1 MGGGVSKEAQ
11 EMYLKPNKINYLGFV
26 QDSYARIVQSSAVIV
41 PLFTG
46 AGVKVKVLDS
56 FTTGTPV
63 IGTDVAFE
71 GIPEIEGL
79 TNLAISAEDFADK
92 INNFVPCTLEQ
103 KILKAKEFRKIYD
116 KNHLDDK
123 LQENFKS

>member
-1 MGGGVSKEAQ
+1 
-11 EMYLKPNKINYLGFV
+11 MYLKPNKINYLGFV